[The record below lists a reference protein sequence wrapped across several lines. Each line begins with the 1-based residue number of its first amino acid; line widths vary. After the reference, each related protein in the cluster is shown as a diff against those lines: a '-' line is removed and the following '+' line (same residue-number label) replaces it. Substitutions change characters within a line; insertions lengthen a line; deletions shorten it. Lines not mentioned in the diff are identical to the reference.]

1 MTTTIGSLDL
11 GALSDL
17 REDVTQY
24 FWFESNSSS
33 AWGSGAH
40 VTLYP
45 ESQFTDSNNANY
57 LKGQNILMN
66 TDGFS
71 IRNGVLPMM
80 VLDNDSLDF
89 NVIDTTNNEYTNQA
103 SFGAVS
109 TIGQTDGTQS
119 YIQLDFRS
127 LQMIDKEGDTYF
139 YVSDLRGVD
148 GQYLVTGLTFIGT
161 GGNTRFNLN
170 LPSIDTNYTVTVS
183 DSSGGNVTK
192 NTAYVLFS
200 SAPTRGAII
209 TIGDY
214 YTTSNEAKAYTFGN
228 RSDNNLGAM
237 SYAIGVNNK
246 ASGYISYAEGY
257 NTTASGNYSHAEG
270 GNTTASG
277 NWSHAECGRTTASG
291 FYSHAEGYHT
301 TASGEDS
308 HAENT
313 STTASGNSSHA
324 EGGYTNAIG
333 EYSHAEGLYTNAEGR
348 RSHAE
353 GDHTTASGEGSHA
366 EGYYTEAFNG
376 ASHAE
381 GYYTTANGSG
391 AHAGGTY
398 SNAMGDSFAHGYHV
412 SAPSTNSFVI
422 GSYNIEDNS
431 GGMAS
436 AGEYLFT
443 IGNGT
448 SENNRSN
455 ALTVAWDSTV
465 AFADPSKTFVVT
477 TETFS
482 YPAISNGSASGARTA
497 TFSKTGYFPIGVV
510 GIRTGTSAAVPTR
523 FNLSSRSSGSA
534 TFTYVLRA
542 VSAVSAGSGDVDILW
557 IKIA

>member
-45 ESQFTDSNNANY
+45 ESQFTNPNNANY
-57 LKGQNILMN
+57 MKGQNILMN
-66 TDGFS
+66 TDGLS
-71 IRNGVLPMM
+71 IRNGALPMM

-89 NVIDTTNNEYTNQA
+89 NIIDTTNNTYTNAA

-109 TIGQTDGTQS
+109 TIGVTDNTQS
-119 YIQLDFRS
+119 YMQLDYHSF
-127 LQMIDKEGDTYF
+127 QMIDKEGNP
-139 YVSDLRGVD
+139 YVYMSDLRNDD
-148 GQYLVTGLTFIGT
+148 GEYLVSGTTFVANGSSRI
-161 GGNTRFNLN
+161 FNLN
-170 LPSIDTNYTVTVS
+170 FNATNVDYTVSVS
-183 DSSGGNVTK
+183 DSSGGTITK
-192 NTAYVLFS
+192 RVNQVIFS
-200 SAPTRGAII
+200 TAPTEGAII

-214 YTTSNEAKAYTFGN
+214 YTKSPVVKAFTLGRRGSNPT
-228 RSDNNLGAM
+228 LGAM
-237 SYAIGVNNK
+237 SFV
-246 ASGYISYAEGY
+246 SGYS
-257 NTTASGNYSHAEG
+257 NNASGNYSHAEG
-270 GNTTASG
+270 YNTEVLG
-277 NWSHAECGRTTASG
+277 
-291 FYSHAEGYHT
+291 
-301 TASGEDS
+301 
-308 HAENT
+308 
-313 STTASGNSSHA
+313 
-324 EGGYTNAIG
+324 
-333 EYSHAEGLYTNAEGR
+333 
-348 RSHAE
+348 
-353 GDHTTASGEGSHA
+353 
-366 EGYYTEAFNG
+366 NG
-376 ASHAE
+376 AAHVE

-482 YPAISNGSASGARTA
+482 YPAISNGSGSGVRTA
-497 TFSKTGYFPIGVV
+497 TFSKSGYYPVGVM
-510 GIRTGTSAAVPTR
+510 GFRTGNRAAVPTR
-523 FNLSSRSSGSA
+523 LNLSSRSSGSA
-534 TFTYVLRA
+534 GLSYVLRA
-542 VSAVSAGSGDVDILW
+542 VAAVSAGSGDVDILW
-557 IKIA
+557 IKIT

>member
-17 REDVTQY
+17 RDDVTQY
-24 FWFESNSSS
+24 FWFESDSTS

-45 ESQFTDSNNANY
+45 ESQFTDPNNANY
-57 LKGQNILMN
+57 MKGQNIIMN

-71 IRNGVLPMM
+71 IRNGALPMM
-80 VLDNDSLDF
+80 ILDNDSLDF
-89 NVIDTTNNEYTNQA
+89 NTIDTTNNEYTNVA

-109 TIGQTDGTQS
+109 TIGVTDNTQS
-119 YIQLDFRS
+119 YMQLDYHSF
-127 LQMIDKEGDTYF
+127 QMKDKEGNP
-139 YVSDLRGVD
+139 YVYMSDLRNED
-148 GQYLVTGLTFIGT
+148 GEYLVSGTTFVANGSSRI
-161 GGNTRFNLN
+161 FNLN
-170 LPSIDTNYTVTVS
+170 FNAIDVNYTVSVS
-183 DSSGGNVTK
+183 DSSGGTITK
-192 NTAYVLFS
+192 RVNQVIFS
-200 SAPTRGAII
+200 TAPTEGAII

-214 YTTSNEAKAYTFGN
+214 YTRSQVVKAFTFGRRGN
-228 RSDNNLGAM
+228 SPTLGAM
-237 SYAIGVNNK
+237 SFVSGYSNN
-246 ASGYISYAEGY
+246 ASGNYSHAEGY
-257 NTTASGNYSHAEG
+257 STTASGDISHAEGFDTEASGNHSHAEGDTTTASGNYSHAEG
-270 GNTTASG
+270 FHTTASG
-277 NWSHAECGRTTASG
+277 NH
-291 FYSHAEGYHT
+291 
-301 TASGEDS
+301 
-308 HAENT
+308 
-313 STTASGNSSHA
+313 
-324 EGGYTNAIG
+324 
-333 EYSHAEGLYTNAEGR
+333 
-348 RSHAE
+348 
-353 GDHTTASGEGSHA
+353 SHA
-366 EGYYTEAFNG
+366 EGYYTIASGNYSHAEGMYTTASGYNSHAEGYYTIASGNYSHAEGYNTEVLGNG
-376 ASHAE
+376 AAHVE

-422 GSYNIEDNS
+422 GSYNVEDNS
-431 GGMAS
+431 GGMTS

-482 YPAISNGSASGARTA
+482 YPAISNGSSSGAKSV
-497 TFSKTGYFPIGVV
+497 TFSAQGYYPIGIM
-510 GIRTGTSAAVPTR
+510 GLRTGNSAAVPTR
-523 FNLSSRSSGSA
+523 FNLSSRASGSA

-557 IKIA
+557 IKIT

>member
-45 ESQFTDSNNANY
+45 ESQFTNPNNANY
-57 LKGQNILMN
+57 MKGQNILMN
-66 TDGFS
+66 TDGLS
-71 IRNGVLPMM
+71 IRNGALPMM

-89 NVIDTTNNEYTNQA
+89 NIIDTTNNTYTNAA

-109 TIGQTDGTQS
+109 TIGVTDNTQS
-119 YIQLDFRS
+119 YMQLDYHSF
-127 LQMIDKEGDTYF
+127 QMIDKEGNP
-139 YVSDLRGVD
+139 YVYMSDLRNDD
-148 GQYLVTGLTFIGT
+148 GEYLVSGTTFVANGSSRI
-161 GGNTRFNLN
+161 FNLN
-170 LPSIDTNYTVTVS
+170 FNATNVDYTVSVS
-183 DSSGGNVTK
+183 DSSGGTITK
-192 NTAYVLFS
+192 RVNQVIFS
-200 SAPTRGAII
+200 TAPTEGAII

-214 YTTSNEAKAYTFGN
+214 YTKSPVVKAFTLGRRGSNPT
-228 RSDNNLGAM
+228 LGAM
-237 SYAIGVNNK
+237 SFVSGYSNN
-246 ASGYISYAEGY
+246 ASGNYSHAEGY
-257 NTTASGNYSHAEG
+257 STTASGNYSHAEG
-270 GNTTASG
+270 YSTTASG
-277 NWSHAECGRTTASG
+277 N
-291 FYSHAEGYHT
+291 YSHAEGYSTTASGDDSHAEGFHT
-301 TASGEDS
+301 TASGIS
-308 HAENT
+308 SYAEGYY
-313 STTASGNSSHA
+313 TTASGN
-324 EGGYTNAIG
+324 
-333 EYSHAEGLYTNAEGR
+333 YSHAEGYY
-348 RSHAE
+348 
-353 GDHTTASGEGSHA
+353 TTASGNYSHA
-366 EGYYTEAFNG
+366 EGYYTEVLGNG
-376 ASHAE
+376 AAHVE

-465 AFADPSKTFVVT
+465 AFGDPSKTFIVEEYT
-477 TETFS
+477 KS
-482 YPAISNGSASGARTA
+482 YSAISSGSAFNWSEQKSKSG
-497 TFSKTGYFPIGVV
+497 YYPIGVV
-510 GIRTGTSAAVPTR
+510 GFRTNMQALVV
-523 FNLSSRSSGSA
+523 NMVKLSSVQSGQCTINMNA
-534 TFTYVLRA
+534 RA
-542 VSAVSAGSGDVDILW
+542 VANVPAGTAQMYVLW
-557 IKIA
+557 IKET

>member
-1 MTTTIGSLDL
+1 MTKTIGSLDL
-11 GALSDL
+11 GALTDL
-17 REDVTQY
+17 RDDVTQY
-24 FWFESNSSS
+24 FWFESNSTS

-45 ESQFTDSNNANY
+45 ESQFTDPNNANY
-57 LKGQNILMN
+57 IKGQNILMN
-66 TDGFS
+66 TDGLS
-71 IRNGVLPMM
+71 IRNGALPMM
-80 VLDNDSLDF
+80 VLDNNSLDF
-89 NVIDTTNNEYTNQA
+89 NVVDTTNNEYTNVA
-103 SFGAVS
+103 SFGAIS
-109 TIGQTDGTQS
+109 TIGVTDNTQS
-119 YIQLDFRS
+119 YMQLDYHSF
-127 LQMIDKEGDTYF
+127 QMIDKEGNS
-139 YVSDLRGVD
+139 YVYMSDLRNED
-148 GQYLVTGLTFIGT
+148 GEYLVSDTTFVANGSSRI
-161 GGNTRFNLN
+161 FNLN
-170 LPSIDTNYTVTVS
+170 FNATNVDYTVSVS
-183 DSSGGNVTK
+183 DSSGGTITK
-192 NTAYVLFS
+192 RVNQIIFS
-200 SAPTRGAII
+200 TAPTEGAII

-214 YTTSNEAKAYTFGN
+214 YTKSQVVKAFTFG
-228 RSDNNLGAM
+228 RRGSSPILGAM
-237 SYAIGVNNK
+237 SFV
-246 ASGYISYAEGY
+246 SGYS
-257 NTTASGNYSHAEG
+257 NNASGNYSHAEG
-270 GNTTASG
+270 
-277 NWSHAECGRTTASG
+277 
-291 FYSHAEGYHT
+291 Y
-301 TASGEDS
+301 
-308 HAENT
+308 
-313 STTASGNSSHA
+313 STTASGDDSHAEGFHTTSSGLRSHA

-333 EYSHAEGLYTNAEGR
+333 EYSHAEGLYTSAEGK

-398 SNAMGDSFAHGYHV
+398 SEARGDSFAHGYHV

-422 GSYNIEDNS
+422 GSYNVEDNS
-431 GGMAS
+431 GGMAV

-482 YPAISNGSASGARTA
+482 YPAISNGSGSGTRTA
-497 TFSKTGYFPIGVV
+497 TFSNTGYYPVGVM
-510 GIRTGTSAAVPTR
+510 GFRTGNSAAVPIR
-523 FNLSSRSSGSA
+523 FSLSSRSSDSA
-534 TFTYVLRA
+534 TLSYVLRA

-557 IKIA
+557 IKIT